1 MSDQV
6 LRQPV
11 TFWQWIT
18 GQPGTIYS
26 PPPLPAPPAPYV
38 APPPRTALDVLEDE
52 MRRVHG
58 QIDDIK
64 YDDID
69 NLDGKAGLALIAKLD
84 KLYDELTRRSKD
96 EAVLKQG

>member
-1 MSDQV
+1 
-6 LRQPV
+6 
-11 TFWQWIT
+11 
-18 GQPGTIYS
+18 
-26 PPPLPAPPAPYV
+26 
-38 APPPRTALDVLEDE
+38 